1 MHEMNSI
8 TFRAAEARIATAIA
22 AAANSTRR
30 ALGGA
35 FGENFRSDLRGL
47 EDSFPGTIDLDP
59 SLTDAGVT
67 HDVLLAAPIN
77 QSKLGHSTG
86 TSRQVV

>member
-1 MHEMNSI
+1 MHELNSI
-8 TFRAAEARIATAIA
+8 TFRGAEARIATAIA

-47 EDSFPGTIDLDP
+47 DDDFNDVIDLDP
-59 SLTDAGVT
+59 SLTIPHAT
-67 HDVLLAAPIN
+67 ADVLLAAPAT